1 MCLINLNQQTMF
13 LILKFDKLFKHI
25 TNLCGILACA
35 AMILLL
41 LNVFYD
47 VIMRY
52 AFNDVSIGM
61 QELERHLFAS
71 MFLLGIPY
79 AIQGN
84 THVRVDIFYD
94 RWSDPFKA
102 WVNLIG
108 ACVLILP
115 FISIVAYYSIDFAY
129 EAYDMGEGS
138 GDPGGLPHRWIIKS
152 MIPGAFILMGIAS
165 LGMITQAL
173 RVILGHESY
182 PEKENGAM
190 S

>member
-1 MCLINLNQQTMF
+1 MPI
-13 LILKFDKLFKHI
+13 ILFIDRCCRQI
-25 TNLCGILACA
+25 TLACGWLA
-35 AMILLL
+35 CLAMILLL

-61 QELERHLFAS
+61 QELEWHLFAVV
-71 MFLLGIPY
+71 FLLGTPY
-79 AIQGN
+79 AMQKDG
-84 THVRVDIFYD
+84 HVRVDILYD
-94 RWSDPFKA
+94 NWSDLSKA

-108 ACVLILP
+108 ALVFVMP
-115 FISIVAYYSIDFAY
+115 FIVLVSWYGYDFAKESY
-129 EAYDMGEGS
+129 ELGEGS

-152 MIPGAFILMGIAS
+152 SIPISFALMGLAG

-173 RVILGHESY
+173 RVLVGGESY
-182 PEKENGAM
+182 PKEAREHL